1 MQGALFEQ
9 QHLPEDPF
17 EFIKAH
23 VDGQRNVLEGEGL
36 QASYQQPPE
45 PSPSITTL
53 APAIQVTPKEQER
66 PGGGCALNCV
76 SPVCVI
82 LTLLLAC
89 RSVLLTLSPRQMD
102 LEPAMSSFCMNHQR
116 ESAKHVP
123 KYAPFSHLKRAHSQ
137 PLHLIGTILALKSS
151 WRWAKAHTGHVNP
164 NSVLFMGKWLKTPH
178 NTNHWVYS
186 LHLFW
191 DDILGGQTWS
201 FGVKYRVHA
210 AAD

>member
-66 PGGGCALNCV
+66 PGWGWLRIELCFSRVCYINTVIGMSIRFANPQPSTDGFGTCNVFILYESPEGV
-76 SPVCVI
+76 S
-82 LTLLLAC
+82 
-89 RSVLLTLSPRQMD
+89 
-102 LEPAMSSFCMNHQR
+102 
-116 ESAKHVP
+116 
-123 KYAPFSHLKRAHSQ
+123 
-137 PLHLIGTILALKSS
+137 
-151 WRWAKAHTGHVNP
+151 
-164 NSVLFMGKWLKTPH
+164 
-178 NTNHWVYS
+178 
-186 LHLFW
+186 
-191 DDILGGQTWS
+191 
-201 FGVKYRVHA
+201 
-210 AAD
+210 